1 MKLSR
6 SFSGRSRW
14 PVPSHGFTL
23 PEMLIALTIFM
34 LMLGGIIFA
43 NLFGLKMFQMTE
55 TKLNVTAWSR
65 QTIEKL
71 TDEIHTC
78 NSISI
83 LNIDTNGN
91 SEGLL
96 DGETQQGNALQIYPT
111 TNTNSYIIYFI
122 NSSDQTFRR
131 TTDQPGSAVIL
142 ASSVTNTL
150 AFSAQDLSGTVLT
163 NNLNNRVIHLA
174 LEIYQPGWFMHGAD
188 YYKLETS
195 IKQRVV
201 P

>member
-71 TDEIHTC
+71 TDEIHSC
-78 NSISI
+78 NSIAI
-83 LNIDTNGN
+83 LNVDTNGN
-91 SEGLL
+91 FMDLFPW
-96 DGETQQGNALQIYPT
+96 ETQQGNGLKIYPT
-111 TNTNSYIIYFI
+111 QDTNNYIIYF
-122 NSSDQTFRR
+122 
-131 TTDQPGSAVIL
+131 V
-142 ASSVTNTL
+142 
-150 AFSAQDLSGTVLT
+150 
-163 NNLNNRVIHLA
+163 
-174 LEIYQPGWFMHGAD
+174 
-188 YYKLETS
+188 
-195 IKQRVV
+195 
-201 P
+201 